1 MGKYF
6 YFTYLSPLLIDQLD
20 AGDPEG
26 HIYSDVAGRASQSPL
41 LLYACLAV
49 SACHLSRTG
58 SPISPEVADSYH
70 ERCVSIMLPAL
81 ENSKFEIGIDI
92 LLSSTV
98 VLRFFEQMTCSL
110 SEQFT
115 QVYPY

>member
-1 MGKYF
+1 MP
-6 YFTYLSPLLIDQLD
+6 FTSPYLSAPLIDQLD

-26 HIYSDVAGRASQSPL
+26 HIYSDVAGRASRSPL

-58 SPISPEVADSYH
+58 NPISPEVADSYH

-81 ENSKFEIGIDI
+81 ENPEFEIAIDI

-98 VLRFFEQMTCSL
+98 VLRFFEQMTCAL
-110 SEQFT
+110 FEQF
-115 QVYPY
+115 P